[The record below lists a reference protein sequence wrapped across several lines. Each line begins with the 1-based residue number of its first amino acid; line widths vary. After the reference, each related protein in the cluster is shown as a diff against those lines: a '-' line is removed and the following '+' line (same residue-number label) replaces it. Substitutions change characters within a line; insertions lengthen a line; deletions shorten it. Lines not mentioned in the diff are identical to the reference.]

1 LGADV
6 AVLFTL
12 GTFHPLGGKLYEKT
26 LIAEFTHGIDVVVD
40 YLWGESAKTIIV
52 AIAKAVDDA
61 RPVRFVHVGGAS
73 REEDIDLPGAALR
86 SSAMQLIGSGIKSVP
101 FPNLLASI
109 KSVFGAAGPTK
120 LQIATKTAHLS
131 AIKEE
136 WDAPGKPRVVVQIS

>member
-1 LGADV
+1 M
-6 AVLFTL
+6 
-12 GTFHPLGGKLYEKT
+12 KT

-40 YLWGESAKTIIV
+40 CLWGQSAKIVIV
-52 AIAKAVDDA
+52 AIARAVRDA

-73 REEDIDLPGAALR
+73 REEDIELPGTALR
-86 SSAMQLIGSGIKSVP
+86 SSAIQLMGSGVKSVP

-109 KSVFGAAGPTK
+109 KSVFGAAGPAK
-120 LQIATKTAHLS
+120 LQISTKTAHLS